1 MTAPATYERHGGI
14 ARITLDDG
22 KVNVMSLAMIGALNA
37 AFDRAEKDGST
48 VILQARGTLF
58 SAGFDL
64 KVFSSGT
71 ARDIFDMRRGGAE
84 LVMRI
89 HEFPR
94 PVVAACHATA
104 YPMGAFPILACDY
117 RIGVTGEHQ
126 IGMNEVAIGLTLPR
140 WAIEFSRSRLNPA
153 YLNRATVT
161 GEMFSHEEGLVAGF
175 FDEVVSPDKLDE
187 RALAAAERLGTL
199 DAVALAETKGNVRK
213 ETVARVRALID
224 ADITL
229 ASSEERVARRDAAM
243 RNSS

>member
-1 MTAPATYERHGGI
+1 MSAPATYERQGDV

-22 KVNVMSLAMIGALNA
+22 KVNVISSAMIEALNA
-37 AFDRAEKDGST
+37 AFGRAEKDGVG
-48 VILQARGTLF
+48 VILQAKGKLF

-64 KVFSSGT
+64 KVFQGGT
-71 ARDIFDMRRGGAE
+71 AQDIYDMRRGGAE
-84 LVMRI
+84 LVLRI

-117 RIGVTGEHQ
+117 RIGVTGDCE

-140 WAIEFSRSRLNPA
+140 WAIAFSRSRLNPA

-161 GEMFSHEEGLVAGF
+161 GEMFSHKEGLAAGF
-175 FDEVVSPDKLDE
+175 FDEVVAPDKLDE
-187 RALAAAERLGTL
+187 RASAAAERLCAL
-199 DAVALAETKGNVRK
+199 DPVAFSQTKANVRK
-213 ETVARVRALID
+213 ETIARVRKLIE

-229 ASSEERVARRDAAM
+229 ASCEERVARRDAAQ
-243 RNSS
+243 